1 MGRLLIKMTSL
12 RVVIASPH
20 ARHDALEKNV
30 REHVGVEVLRV
41 RTPAE
46 LNFSTLTDF
55 KPHFVFFPHWSWK
68 IPAEIYEEFECVIF
82 HMTDLPY
89 GRGGS
94 PLQNLIVR
102 GISETQLTALRC
114 VAALDAGP
122 VYMKRP
128 LSLLGT
134 AEEILLRASKLTEE
148 MIESIMREQPIAQP
162 QLGKPTI
169 FHRRTPQDGDLAQLS
184 ELEKVFDYI
193 RMLDAD
199 GYPSAFLE
207 TEHFKLEFSRASFKL
222 DSVIADV
229 KISRKKT

>member
-1 MGRLLIKMTSL
+1 MTGL

-30 REHVGVEVLRV
+30 REHLELEVLRV
-41 RTPAE
+41 RTPSE
-46 LNFSTLTDF
+46 LNFSTLADF
-55 KPHFVFFPHWSWK
+55 APRFVFFPHWSWQ
-68 IPAEIYEEFECVIF
+68 IPAEVYEGFECVIF
-82 HMTDLPY
+82 HMTDLPF

-114 VAALDAGP
+114 DVALDAGP
-122 VYMKRP
+122 IYMKRSLP
-128 LSLLGT
+128 LFGT

-148 MIESIMREQPIAQP
+148 MIESIMREQPVAQP
-162 QLGKPTI
+162 QVGEPTI

-207 TEHFKLEFSRASFKL
+207 TVHFKLEFSHASFKL

-229 KISRKKT
+229 KISRKKR

>member
-1 MGRLLIKMTSL
+1 MTSL

-20 ARHDALEKNV
+20 ARHDTLEVNV
-30 REHVGVEVLRV
+30 REHLGVEVLRV
-41 RTPAE
+41 RTPSE
-46 LNFSTLTDF
+46 LNFSTLADF
-55 KPHFVFFPHWSWK
+55 EPRFVFFPHWSWK
-68 IPAEIYEEFECVIF
+68 IPAEIYEGFECVIF
-82 HMTDLPY
+82 HMTDLPF

-122 VYMKRP
+122 IYMKRP

-148 MIESIMREQPIAQP
+148 MIERIMREQPVAQP
-162 QLGKPTI
+162 QVGAPTI
-169 FHRRTPQDGDLAQLS
+169 FQRRTLQDGDLAQLS

-193 RMLDAD
+193 RMMDAD
-199 GYPSAFLE
+199 GYPPAFIE
-207 TEHFKLEFSRASFKL
+207 TEHFRLEFSRASFKL

-229 KISRKKT
+229 KIFRKKT

>member
-1 MGRLLIKMTSL
+1 MTDL

-20 ARHDALEKNV
+20 SRHDALEKNV
-30 REHVGVEVLRV
+30 REHLGVEVLRV
-41 RTPAE
+41 RTPSE
-46 LNFSTLTDF
+46 LDFSILADF
-55 KPHFVFFPHWSWK
+55 MPRLVFFPHWSWK
-68 IPAEIYEEFECVIF
+68 IPAEIYEGFECVIF
-82 HMTDLPY
+82 HMTDLPF

-94 PLQNLIVR
+94 PLQNLILR

-114 VAALDAGP
+114 VEALDSGP
-122 VYMKRP
+122 IYIKRS
-128 LSLLGT
+128 LSLFGT

-162 QLGKPTI
+162 QVGEPTI
-169 FHRRTPQDGDLAQLS
+169 FHRRTPQDGDLAELS

-199 GYPSAFLE
+199 GYPPAFLE